1 MPEWK
6 NEAIDYYEKRGLTL
20 MNIFTP
26 QMRIYTVGFNTKRM
40 EYEAEILEIPSERGS
55 NQSEALNKIL
65 ECEGIDIVD
74 YNDDIAVIVDDH
86 GMLKSGNPVFEIITE
101 DGYKLKLCGKLI
113 FARNDYKEDSVDL
126 AGLSLGDIEK
136 LKNSLNIKL
145 TGLLK

>member
-1 MPEWK
+1 
-6 NEAIDYYEKRGLTL
+6 